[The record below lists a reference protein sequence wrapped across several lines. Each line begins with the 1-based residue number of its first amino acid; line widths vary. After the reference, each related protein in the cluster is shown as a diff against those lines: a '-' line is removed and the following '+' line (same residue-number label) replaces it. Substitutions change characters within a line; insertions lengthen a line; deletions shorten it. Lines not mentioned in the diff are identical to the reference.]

1 MTSVKLRVWIEGAIV
16 AALAIVL
23 SMIPTTIGTSFT
35 ISLGMIPLSI
45 YAIRRGLA
53 AGLFSGL
60 VWGLLHFVTGDVW
73 FLSVSQV
80 IIEYVIAFTFAG
92 FAGIFTSRI
101 QKNMHNGQKGT
112 LSLMVGA
119 VFIGTLA
126 RFFWHFVAGFIFW
139 GKYALW
145 GLGPVAFSLVE
156 NGISGLLTAV
166 VTAIGVVL
174 IYQVYPQVFTAERLV
189 TSSVSE

>member
-53 AGLFSGL
+53 TGLFSGL

-73 FLSVSQV
+73 FLSVSRV

-126 RFFWHFVAGFIFW
+126 RFFRHFVAGFIF
-139 GKYALW
+139 
-145 GLGPVAFSLVE
+145 
-156 NGISGLLTAV
+156 
-166 VTAIGVVL
+166 GVNM
-174 IYQVYPQVFTAERLV
+174 RCGG
-189 TSSVSE
+189 